1 MDMEYINGKMVIDTK
16 GHGLSVLSMEKELTF
31 SQMVICTLVTMFKE
45 NHKVKVYINGKM
57 VVYIV
62 ESSKKVLNMEKENG
76 EKLLIIQNV
85 TDLKVNI

>member
-1 MDMEYINGKMVIDTK
+1 
-16 GHGLSVLSMEKELTF
+16 
-31 SQMVICTLVTMFKE
+31 MFKE

-62 ESSKKVLNMEKENG
+62 VSSKKVLSMEKENG
-76 EKLLIIQNV
+76 EKLLITQNV

>member
-1 MDMEYINGKMVIDTK
+1 
-16 GHGLSVLSMEKELTF
+16 MEKELTF
-31 SQMVICTLVTMFKE
+31 FKMAICTLATMFKE

-62 ESSKKVLNMEKENG
+62 VSSKKVLSMEKENG
-76 EKLLIIQNV
+76 EKLLITQNV

>member
-1 MDMEYINGKMVIDTK
+1 
-16 GHGLSVLSMEKELTF
+16 MEKELTF
-31 SQMVICTLVTMFKE
+31 FKMAICTLATMFKE

-62 ESSKKVLNMEKENG
+62 VSSKKVLSMEKENG

-85 TDLKVNI
+85 TDSRVNI

>member
-1 MDMEYINGKMVIDTK
+1 
-16 GHGLSVLSMEKELTF
+16 MEKELTF
-31 SQMVICTLVTMFKE
+31 FKMVICTLVTMFKE

-62 ESSKKVLNMEKENG
+62 VSSKKVLSMEKENG
-76 EKLLIIQNV
+76 EKLLITQNV